1 MATVS
6 YSATTGVVNFDGFVL
21 TQKNPYYK
29 NKYCKI
35 KKPLNFCFRISK
47 QTRFNRQ
54 TLMKL
59 SLKHDVRRVWVLKTL
74 KWLRSQ
80 FLVRLLSLQFL
91 VRLLFFNLPKK
102 PGYSKS
108 HLEVNAMSTSFIH
121 IQREDIGICLVKHLP
136 KIQK

>member
-1 MATVS
+1 
-6 YSATTGVVNFDGFVL
+6 
-21 TQKNPYYK
+21 
-29 NKYCKI
+29 
-35 KKPLNFCFRISK
+35 
-47 QTRFNRQ
+47 
-54 TLMKL
+54 MKL
-59 SLKHDVRRVWVLKTL
+59 SLKHDVRRVWVLKTRF
-74 KWLRSQ
+74 RSQ

-121 IQREDIGICLVKHLP
+121 IQREDIGICLVKHFLP